1 MKLRVLICLF
11 LTLIIVSDVTLV
23 AAHTYIPDFDY
34 GFDNLTEWHIFAQGG
49 PVTIKT
55 LVPPLTQGTGA
66 IQVLLGRF
74 NFMRIGEHT
83 PLDFAGGSV
92 MTLDVHT
99 STPYF
104 IIEIISNVGT
114 IYYNDD
120 IPIGRSNISFIVR
133 SGCHSWIEIDVT
145 HGCACRHNMT
155 VDNGTIIF
163 DNLRVNGIGGFMPP
177 PPTPINLSHALNFT
191 LAGAMALPTMSIG
204 VVDDIMLTVGKYIKC
219 GITKF
224 AIRAALLKFAAKG
237 VAITVAITGISYLL
251 AEFADDIYNAIFV
264 TIPEIHP
271 GDTHFH
277 KNDLPQVM
285 GIIHSHFP
293 TEPHIT
299 MAIEQAIRLHIDTQ
313 GDISIAEVMT
323 IVRHKQK
330 DIVIDVYKET
340 PEILPDN
347 INVHKDQV
355 PEIMDM
361 VDEYFPT
368 EIPIR
373 NIIEEEIHRRIDN
386 NEFNEIP
393 FNEVIDIIEQE
404 QNIYIPEVPT
414 QTPEQHQ
421 EYVNDLINRVI
432 HEDPYIPTI
441 ETPAIFPGIPAT
453 PTTPRTPKRPNEK
466 IHTFP
471 FYSIFVDPLAS
482 VIGITLAHLF
492 TAMMII
498 GAIISIGATW
508 GTIGAIFAGFIGT
521 ITTAYF
527 GLTSWLIPVFLIIL
541 LIIYANIRIK
551 GGGG

>member
-11 LTLIIVSDVTLV
+11 LTLIILSDVTLV
-23 AAHTYIPDFDY
+23 AATSQHYPTQIMVRVDAMSDVPGWNWGDDVLQTFVYI
-34 GFDNLTEWHIFAQGG
+34 DNRHIINRNLNETNREFS
-49 PVTIKT
+49 
-55 LVPPLTQGTGA
+55 
-66 IQVLLGRF
+66 F
-74 NFMRIGEHT
+74 
-83 PLDFAGGSV
+83 
-92 MTLDVHT
+92 
-99 STPYF
+99 
-104 IIEIISNVGT
+104 
-114 IYYNDD
+114 YYNYSIGVMEFVQIWHGANYPD
-120 IPIGRSNISFIVR
+120 IVLCVEFEINYHCGIQWRHRMGWGLGPHILNIP
-133 SGCHSWIEIDVT
+133 GP
-145 HGCACRHNMT
+145 A
-155 VDNGTIIF
+155 
-163 DNLRVNGIGGFMPP
+163 
-177 PPTPINLSHALNFT
+177 PPTPPVPINLSHALNFT
-191 LAGAMALPTMSIG
+191 LAGAMALPTMSVG
-204 VVDDIMLTVGKYIKC
+204 VVDDIMLIVGKYINC
-219 GITKF
+219 GLAKF

-251 AEFADDIYNAIFV
+251 AEFADDIYNAIFATV
-264 TIPEIHP
+264 PEVHP

-285 GIIHSHFP
+285 GIIHSYFP

-299 MAIEQAIRLHIDTQ
+299 MAIEQAIRLHIDVH
-313 GDISIAEVMT
+313 GYISIAEVMT

-330 DIVIDVYKET
+330 DIVIDVYKDR

-347 INVHKDQV
+347 IIVHKDQV

-373 NIIEEEIHRRIDN
+373 NIIEEEIYRWIDN
-386 NEFNEIP
+386 DEFNEIP

-404 QNIYIPEVPT
+404 QNIYVPEIPVE
-414 QTPEQHQ
+414 TPEQHRDYID
-421 EYVNDLINRVI
+421 EIINRI
-432 HEDPYIPTI
+432 EHEDIFIPI
-441 ETPAIFPGIPAT
+441 PETPYIFPGIPAI
-453 PTTPRTPKRPNEK
+453 PTVPRTPKRPDEK

-471 FYSIFVDPLAS
+471 FYSIFVDPLAA

-551 GGGG
+551 GGGGKD

>member
-11 LTLIIVSDVTLV
+11 LILIVVSDVTTV
-23 AAHTYIPDFDY
+23 AATNYYTLSIDMDAYTTCPDWVWFD
-34 GFDNLTEWHIFAQGG
+34 
-49 PVTIKT
+49 
-55 LVPPLTQGTGA
+55 GA
-66 IQVLLGRF
+66 IQGFTYINYCTFINNLSEGHNSFFLNYNYSINIIQFDIIWQGANPADIINDASFDIFNRDGLLV
-74 NFMRIGEHT
+74 
-83 PLDFAGGSV
+83 AS
-92 MTLDVHT
+92 
-99 STPYF
+99 
-104 IIEIISNVGT
+104 
-114 IYYNDD
+114 
-120 IPIGRSNISFIVR
+120 
-133 SGCHSWIEIDVT
+133 
-145 HGCACRHNMT
+145 
-155 VDNGTIIF
+155 
-163 DNLRVNGIGGFMPP
+163 GIGLGPHTLNLP
-177 PPTPINLSHALNFT
+177 GPTPPTPTVPINLSHALNFT

-204 VVDDIMLTVGKYIKC
+204 VVDDIMLIVGKYINC
-219 GITKF
+219 GLAKF

-264 TIPEIHP
+264 TVPEVHP

-285 GIIHSHFP
+285 GIIHSYFP
-293 TEPHIT
+293 TKPHIT
-299 MAIEQAIRLHIDTQ
+299 MAIEQAIRLHIDIH
-313 GDISIAEVMT
+313 GYISIAEVMT

-330 DIVIDVYKET
+330 DIVIDVYKDR

-347 INVHKDQV
+347 IIVNEGQV

-361 VDEYFPT
+361 IDQYFSP

-373 NIIEEEIHRRIDN
+373 DIIEEEINRQIEQDKY
-386 NEFNEIP
+386 NEIP
-393 FNEVIDIIEQE
+393 LEEVIDIIERE
-404 QNIYIPEVPT
+404 QNIYVPEVPV

-453 PTTPRTPKRPNEK
+453 PTTPRTPKRPDEK

-471 FYSIFVDPLAS
+471 FYSIFVDPLAA

-551 GGGG
+551 GGGSKD